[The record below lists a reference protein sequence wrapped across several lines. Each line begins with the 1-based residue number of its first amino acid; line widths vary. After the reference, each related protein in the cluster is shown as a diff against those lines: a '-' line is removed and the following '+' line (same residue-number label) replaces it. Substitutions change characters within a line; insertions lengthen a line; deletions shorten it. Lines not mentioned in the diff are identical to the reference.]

1 MLTPSSSLVIVF
13 ACNVNALQ
21 LSFFSA
27 FQCNAKRFAIVFLFF
42 ILLLFLALVSASFF
56 LGQTVKSFLETC
68 YHSLAKKDV
77 TKM

>member
-42 ILLLFLALVSASFF
+42 HSSSFSRSRQRFFF